1 MLVEYF
7 GFRAVPF
14 SKEIP
19 TAQLFAAP
27 PHRELLARL
36 QYTIRHRA
44 FGLITG
50 DVGAGKTTA
59 VRALYELLDRTR
71 HQFLY
76 IADSRL
82 TPTAFYR
89 DVLTQL
95 GVAAPFHF
103 QSRETRRLFEESIL
117 DGFRNGK
124 QPVIVLDEAH
134 LLQSAMLQEVR
145 FLLNFHMDSACPMS
159 FILVGQ
165 PELRGMLRLRTF
177 EAIAQRVQ
185 VRFHLGALSEQDS
198 VAYIQHH
205 LRLAGA
211 DRPLFSEQALQK
223 IAAESRG
230 IPRVMN
236 TLCTS
241 CLLDACAREQ
251 RFVEEANVERVLL
264 EMQDLQAAKGGGN
277 PW

>member
-1 MLVEYF
+1 MLAEYF
-7 GFRAVPF
+7 GLRTVPF

-19 TAQLFAAP
+19 THHLFPAP
-27 PHRELLARL
+27 QHQELLARL

-44 FGLITG
+44 FALITG
-50 DVGAGKTTA
+50 EVGAGKTTA
-59 VRALYELLDRTR
+59 IRALYDLLDRTR
-71 HQFLY
+71 HQFIY

-82 TPTAFYR
+82 TPSAFYR
-89 DVLTQL
+89 DVLTQF

-103 QSRETRRLFEESIL
+103 LSREARRLFEETIL
-117 DGFRNGK
+117 DGYRNGK

-159 FILVGQ
+159 LVLVGQ
-165 PELRGMLRLRTF
+165 SELRGTLRLRTF
-177 EAIAQRVQ
+177 EAVAQRVQ

-211 DRPLFSEQALQK
+211 ERPLFSEQALQK
-223 IAAESRG
+223 IATESRG
-230 IPRVMN
+230 IPRVLN
-236 TLCTS
+236 TLCSS

-251 RFVEEANVERVLL
+251 RVVDVANVERVLL
-264 EMQDLQAAKGGGN
+264 ELQDLQAAKGGS